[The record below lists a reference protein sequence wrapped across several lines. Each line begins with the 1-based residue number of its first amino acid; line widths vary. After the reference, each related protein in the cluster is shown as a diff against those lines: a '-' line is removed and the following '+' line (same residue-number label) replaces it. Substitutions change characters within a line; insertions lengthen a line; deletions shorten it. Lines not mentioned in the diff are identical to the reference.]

1 MTPTEAREKRG
12 WTFHRAAQHMRG
24 VNEQQL
30 RNIEGIG
37 AARPTDPLD
46 CRLRTILEIIR
57 VYWPDVQLN
66 DIVGE
71 ETLLRFA
78 ASDAPSRKRLRGY
91 AAANFA
97 EATAA

>member
-24 VNEQQL
+24 VSEQQL

-46 CRLRTILEIIR
+46 CKLRTILEILR

-66 DIVGE
+66 DLVGE
-71 ETLLRFA
+71 DTLLRVTPSDTAARGKLRVYA
-78 ASDAPSRKRLRGY
+78 AS
-91 AAANFA
+91 NFA
-97 EATAA
+97 EAAA